1 MTLYRESV
9 ISRNIIEE
17 LYREKHLLKN
27 HCREILS
34 KKNFIEKIY
43 REIFHYL
50 DTLSRKFVEKIN
62 FYRKLLSRNRRFR
75 KIELPE

>member
-34 KKNFIEKIY
+34 KKTLSKKFIEKSFIIEIHYRENLSKKLTFIENFY
-43 REIFHYL
+43 REIEDFEK
-50 DTLSRKFVEKIN
+50 LS
-62 FYRKLLSRNRRFR
+62 Y
-75 KIELPE
+75 